1 MRARP
6 RECDGDARGGERASL
21 LAATT
26 TATAAVDAHATT
38 SSSSSSMAN
47 GVGAIAVDIPPL
59 RRDGDDDVDDSRAR
73 RRGYGRV
80 GAAVSIAAAVCALAA
95 FGVRERGA
103 RGAARLGSVD
113 DAYEATL
120 PPWLRES
127 DEEAVALAN
136 SSSSVPLDAYEAA
149 LPPWLRE
156 SDEEA
161 VALASS
167 SSSAPLGTIA
177 AKEVAF
183 LTYSDRVTA
192 GVCMTGETAAM
203 NGIPLHM
210 IGVDRENGLFDFSN
224 VQNVKTRKL
233 FAFLKVL
240 DDQALA
246 ATYGIVDNT
255 IVSVGDATDV
265 LYFQPSE
272 LVVNAYKELE
282 KLAKSDKGV
291 VVVSSERNCWP
302 WMLNDVER
310 IPGGAQKCAEYPQ
323 DVGTSFKYLNSGN
336 LIGRASAL
344 RALLK
349 DVIDRMQSVNEDDQ
363 QILAE
368 AYLRQVAG
376 QGSPA
381 YTIAL
386 DPRQQIFQTA
396 YDTALETPRYDS
408 YAQSDAWYD
417 RAATSVRNQ
426 ETRVSPAIV
435 HFNGIKDNLVPV
447 GRHYMNHHRPEASY
461 EQTKHDV
468 EERYPWFHD
477 VCAAI
482 LDKLKNPELEI
493 IFSPEQAKIVNNFQS
508 YLGLN
513 GREMP
518 SEV

>member
-113 DAYEATL
+113 DAYEAT
-120 PPWLRES
+120 
-127 DEEAVALAN
+127 
-136 SSSSVPLDAYEAA
+136 

>member
-26 TATAAVDAHATT
+26 TATAAVDAHAMT

-127 DEEAVALAN
+127 DEEAVALA
-136 SSSSVPLDAYEAA
+136 SSSL
-149 LPPWLRE
+149 
-156 SDEEA
+156 
-161 VALASS
+161 
-167 SSSAPLGTIA
+167 SAPLGTIA

-408 YAQSDAWYD
+408 YTQSDAWYD

>member
-6 RECDGDARGGERASL
+6 SECGGDARGGERASL

-38 SSSSSSMAN
+38 TTTTTSWSMAN

-73 RRGYGRV
+73 RRGFGRIGV
-80 GAAVSIAAAVCALAA
+80 AVSIAAAVCALAA

-113 DAYEATL
+113 DAYEADL

-127 DEEAVALAN
+127 DEEG
-136 SSSSVPLDAYEAA
+136 
-149 LPPWLRE
+149 
-156 SDEEA
+156 

-167 SSSAPLGTIA
+167 SSSAPLSATP

-240 DDQALA
+240 DDPALA

-282 KLAKSDKGV
+282 KLANSDKGV

-349 DVIDRMQSVNEDDQ
+349 EVIDRMQSVNEDDQ

-396 YDTALETPRYDS
+396 YDTALETPRYDC

-426 ETRVSPAIV
+426 ETRVLPAIV
-435 HFNGIKDNLVPV
+435 HFNGVKDNLVPV

-468 EERYPWFHD
+468 EERFPWFHD

-508 YLGLN
+508 YLGLS

>member
-136 SSSSVPLDAYEAA
+136 
-149 LPPWLRE
+149 
-156 SDEEA
+156 
-161 VALASS
+161 S